1 MALRDIDSHTKIE
14 RRTIAGQEARVY
26 LDPDEIH
33 VEWRPG
39 RAVYLGVRVGDRIKD
54 ADRDVASPR
63 IDEWEVEEITAERV
77 VGRSVKT
84 GDRRE
89 WDRETLERGLVV
101 GNYAT
106 NLTEFATVLVH
117 EIGVHGGR
125 DPYVTVVAYGD
136 NGEKYGRRYGFV
148 DADDRTVEFRDQD
161 PAVDRLP
168 TEMATVF
175 DELVDGVLVDDGYTI
190 R

>member
-1 MALRDIDSHTKIE
+1 MTLRDIDSHTRIE

-26 LDPDEIH
+26 LSPDEIR

-39 RAVYLGVRVGDRIKD
+39 RAVYLGVRVGDRIKN
-54 ADRDVASPR
+54 ADRDVASAR
-63 IDEWEVEEITAERV
+63 IDEWEVEEITPERV
-77 VGRSVKT
+77 VGCSLKT
-84 GDRRE
+84 GERRE
-89 WDRETLERGLVV
+89 WNREALERGLVV

-125 DPYVTVVAYGD
+125 DPYVTVVVYGD

-148 DADDRTVEFRDQD
+148 DGEQRTVEYRDQD
-161 PAVDRLP
+161 PAVDRLVP
-168 TEMATVF
+168 EMATVF
-175 DELVDGVLVDDGYTI
+175 DELVTQALEDDGYTVQ
-190 R
+190 